1 MKNLYE
7 INGTYGASK
16 NEATIFVYEKSNGSK
31 WYCVEN
37 GYNLNLTYDEI
48 EENCDIEELADIDTM
63 TSIKPI
69 ETLEQFHDYIFN

>member
-16 NEATIFVYEKSNGSK
+16 TEATIFIYEKSNGAK

-37 GYNLNLTYDEI
+37 GFNLNLTYDEI

>member
-16 NEATIFVYEKSNGSK
+16 NETTIFVYEKSNGSK

-37 GYNLNLTYDEI
+37 GYNLNLTFDEI
-48 EENCDIEELADIDTM
+48 EEGCNVEELADIDTS
-63 TSIKPI
+63 TSKDTINS
-69 ETLEQFHDYIFN
+69 LEEFYNYLFN

>member
-16 NEATIFVYEKSNGSK
+16 TEATIFIYEKSNGSK

-48 EENCDIEELADIDTM
+48 DENCDIEELSDIDTM

-69 ETLEQFHDYIFN
+69 ETLEQFYDYIFN

>member
-1 MKNLYE
+1 MKNLFE

-16 NEATIFVYEKSNGSK
+16 TEATIFVYEKSNGSK

-48 EENCDIEELADIDTM
+48 EEDCDIEELSDIDTM

>member
-31 WYCVEN
+31 WYCREN
-37 GYNLNLTYDEI
+37 GYILNLTHDEI
-48 EENCDIEELADIDTM
+48 NEGCNIEELSDHDIM

-69 ETLEQFHDYIFN
+69 ETLEQFYDFIIN

>member
-1 MKNLYE
+1 MKNLFE

-16 NEATIFVYEKSNGSK
+16 NKATIFVYEKRNGSK

-37 GYNLNLTYDEI
+37 GYNLNLTFDEI
-48 EENCDIEELADIDTM
+48 EENCHIEELQDIDTL

-69 ETLEQFHDYIFN
+69 ENLDEFYDFIIN